1 MKIRTTKYI
10 IKEGIQNAYRNKL
23 MSLASV
29 SIVAATLV
37 IFGLFLLIT
46 INLNENTKALKEQTQ
61 MVAFCDYKLD
71 DTQVKK
77 VEEEIKANENVLEY
91 KLVSRAQALDI
102 MKKSLGDEASVL
114 EGEDESIMPVSFE
127 IKLRDAAK
135 SSVSMEEIKKISGVN
150 KVRFPQKYIDTIS
163 KIINL
168 IRLFSSILIIV
179 LLIVSIFI
187 ISNTIKL
194 TVFARRK
201 EISIMKYIGS
211 TDWFIRWPFIVE
223 GVIIGC
229 IGAIIAFI
237 FIYYSYGSF
246 ANYANDE
253 LSRESIDVF
262 KLIRAH
268 DIGIQ
273 IMAIYLLI
281 GSTIGSLGS
290 LISIRKYLRV

>member
-46 INLNENTKALKEQTQ
+46 INLNENTKVLKEQTQ